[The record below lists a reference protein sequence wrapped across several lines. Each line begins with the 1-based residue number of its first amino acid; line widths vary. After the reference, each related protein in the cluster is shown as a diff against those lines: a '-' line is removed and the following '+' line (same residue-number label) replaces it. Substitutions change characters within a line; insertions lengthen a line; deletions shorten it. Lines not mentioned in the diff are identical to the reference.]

1 MFTTRPELLG
11 TFGAVASTH
20 WIGTAVGMSMLE
32 RGGNAFDAGIATAF
46 VLQVVEPHLVGPA
59 GDVPVI
65 FHSAR
70 TGRTEV
76 LCGQAPAPAGA
87 TIAHYKSE
95 GLELIPGNGLLAT
108 VIPGSFD
115 AWMLLLR
122 DHGTMSVREI
132 LEPAIYYAGSGH
144 PILPRVCDTIAN
156 LKDFFEKEWPTT
168 AKAFLPN
175 GAAPTPWSLFRN
187 EALAGT
193 WERIVKEAE
202 NAGGNRER
210 QIEAARNAY
219 YRGFVADA
227 IGKFAANTEAMD
239 ESGHRHRGVLTAED
253 LAGYQAGYEAP
264 LTYEYGGQTVNK
276 IGPWGQ
282 GPVFLQTLALL
293 KGFDLGKTKPAGA
306 EFIHLLTEAM
316 KLAFADREAY
326 YGDPDHVEVPI
337 ETLLSDAYADERR
350 KLISDTASFDL
361 RPGRIDG
368 FGDQVDRVM
377 AVLARLSDAT
387 GQKIVDEP
395 TTAAMQA
402 SQASARRGDTV
413 HIDVADR
420 WGNVMAAMPSGG
432 WLQSSPMIPELGFM
446 LNSRAQM
453 FWLEPDLPASLAPGK
468 RPRTTLTPTLTARDG
483 QPFMAFGS
491 PGGDQQEQWQL
502 ILFLRSVHH
511 GLNLQEAIDLPM
523 SHTTH
528 FPSSFYPRS
537 RKPGHLVIEESFGKD
552 VLDDLKRRGHDLEI
566 APEWTIG
573 RLVAIARE
581 KDGLLKAAATPR
593 LMQAYAIA
601 R

>member
-20 WIGTAVGMSMLE
+20 WLGTAVGMSMLE

-46 VLQVVEPHLVGPA
+46 VLQVVEPHLVGPS

-65 FHSAR
+65 FHSVK

-87 TIAHYKSE
+87 TLDHYRGE
-95 GLELIPGNGLLAT
+95 GLTLVPGNGLLAT

-115 AWMLLLR
+115 AWMTLLR
-122 DHGTMSVREI
+122 DHGTMRLRDV
-132 LEPAIYYAGSGH
+132 LEPAIYYARSGH
-144 PILPRVCDTIAN
+144 PILPRVVETIAG
-156 LKDFFEKEWPTT
+156 LKEFFQTAWPTT
-168 AKAFLPN
+168 ADVFLPG
-175 GAAPTPWSLFRN
+175 GAAPAPWSLFRN
-187 EALAGT
+187 PTLADT
-193 WERIVKEAE
+193 WTRIIAEAE
-202 NAGGNRER
+202 SAGGERER
-210 QIEAARNAY
+210 QIEAARRAFSK
-219 YRGFVADA
+219 GFVAEA
-227 IGKFAANTEAMD
+227 IDGFIRRTEAMD
-239 ESGHRHRGVLTAED
+239 ESGHRHKGVLTADDMAAWE
-253 LAGYQAGYEAP
+253 AHYEAP
-264 LTYEYGGQTVNK
+264 TTYDYGGQTVNK

-293 KGFDLGKTKPAGA
+293 KGFDLGATKPGGA
-306 EFIHLLTEAM
+306 EFIHIVTEAM

-326 YGDPDHVEVPI
+326 YGDPDFVTVPL
-337 ETLLSDAYADERR
+337 ETLLSDAYNDERR
-350 KLISDTASFDL
+350 PLIGETASFDL
-361 RPGRIDG
+361 RPGTVAG
-368 FGDQVDRVM
+368 YEDQVGRVM
-377 AVLARLSDAT
+377 AALGRLSDASGT
-387 GQKIVDEP
+387 QQINEP
-395 TTAAMQA
+395 TTAAMR
-402 SQASARRGDTV
+402 SARRGDTV

-468 RPRTTLTPTLTARDG
+468 RPRTTLTPTLTTRDG
-483 QPFMAFGS
+483 KPFMAFGS

-502 ILFLRSVHH
+502 LLFLRSVHH
-511 GLNLQEAIDLPM
+511 GLNLQEAIDMPM
-523 SHTTH
+523 SHSSH

-537 RKPGHLVIEESFGKD
+537 RIPGRLHAETSFGPE
-552 VLDDLKRRGHDLEI
+552 VLDDLRRRGHDIEE
-566 APEWTIG
+566 APAWTIG
-573 RLVAIARE
+573 RLVAVARE
-581 KDGLLKAAATPR
+581 NNGLLKAAATPR

>member
-20 WIGTAVGMSMLE
+20 WLGTAVGMGILE

-65 FHSAR
+65 FHSVK

-87 TIAHYKSE
+87 TIAHYKAE

-132 LEPAIYYAGSGH
+132 LEPAIYYAGKGH

-175 GAAPTPWSLFRN
+175 GSAPQPWTLFRN

-239 ESGHRHRGVLTAED
+239 ESGHRHRGVLTADD

-326 YGDPDHVEVPI
+326 YGDPDFVEVPI
-337 ETLLSDAYADERR
+337 ETLLSDAYADEHR
-350 KLISDTASFDL
+350 KLITDKASFDL

-368 FGDQVDRVM
+368 YGDQVDRVM
-377 AVLARLSDAT
+377 AVLERLSDAT
-387 GQKIVDEP
+387 GQKVVDEP
-395 TTAAMQA
+395 TTAAM
-402 SQASARRGDTV
+402 QASARRGDTV

-453 FWLEPDLPASLAPGK
+453 YWLEPDLPASLAPGK
-468 RPRTTLTPTLTARDG
+468 RPRTTLTPTLTTRDG

-511 GLNLQEAIDLPM
+511 GLNLQQAIDLPM

-537 RKPGHLVIEESFGKD
+537 RKPGHLVIEESFGSD
-552 VLDDLKRRGHDLEI
+552 VLDDLKRRGHELEI

>member
-20 WIGTAVGMSMLE
+20 WLGTAVGMSMLE

-46 VLQVVEPHLVGPA
+46 VLQVVEPHLVGPG
-59 GDVPVI
+59 GDVPII
-65 FHSAR
+65 FHSAK
-70 TGRTEV
+70 TGKTEV
-76 LCGQAPAPAGA
+76 ICGQAPAPAGA
-87 TIAHYKSE
+87 TLEHYKRE
-95 GLELIPGNGLLAT
+95 GLTLIPGNGLLAT

-122 DHGTMSVREI
+122 DHGTMSVRDV
-132 LEPAIYYAGSGH
+132 LEPAIYYAEKGH
-144 PILPRVCDTIAN
+144 PILPRVADTIKG
-156 LKDFFEKEWPTT
+156 LTSFFKTEWPTS
-168 AKAFLPN
+168 AAAFLPN
-175 GAAPTPWSLFRN
+175 GSAPEPWSLFRN
-187 EALAGT
+187 EALAKT
-193 WERIVKEAE
+193 WQRIVAEAE
-202 NAGGNRER
+202 SAGGDRER
-210 QIEAARNAY
+210 QIEAARNAFY
-219 YRGFVADA
+219 KGFVAEAIDA
-227 IGKFAANTEAMD
+227 FVEKTEAMD
-239 ESGHRHRGVLTAED
+239 ESGSRHKGVLTAED
-253 LAGYQAGYEAP
+253 MAGWQAGVEAP

-282 GPVFLQTLALL
+282 GPAFIQTLALL
-293 KGFDLGKTKPAGA
+293 KGFDLGATKPAGA

-316 KLAFADREAY
+316 KLSFADRECY
-326 YGDPDHVEVPI
+326 ISDPNFVDVPI
-337 ETLLSDAYADERR
+337 ETLISDAYADERR
-350 KLISDTASFDL
+350 KLISDKASFDL
-361 RPGRIDG
+361 RPGRIPG
-368 FGDQVDRVM
+368 YEDQVDRMM
-377 AVLARLSDAT
+377 AALERLSDASGT
-387 GQKIVDEP
+387 KKVDEP

-402 SQASARRGDTV
+402 SVRRGDTV
-413 HIDVADR
+413 HIDAADR
-420 WGNVMAAMPSGG
+420 WGNMMAAMPSGG

-468 RPRTTLTPTLTARDG
+468 RPRTTLTPTLTIRDG
-483 QPFMAFGS
+483 EAHMAFGS

-502 ILFLRSVHH
+502 ILFLRAVHH

-537 RKPGHLVIEESFGKD
+537 RKPGHLIAEESFGKA
-552 VLDDLKRRGHDLEI
+552 VLDDLRARGHDLEV
-566 APEWTIG
+566 APEWTVG
-573 RLVAIARE
+573 RLVAVARE